1 MSGPLARIG
10 RVAVTEWGLALR
22 SRRAL
27 VVTLLFLAVSCLV
40 MYCTISIF
48 AALEREVVTALR
60 LPPSA
65 TTGAVSMALWKSPI
79 FVRIMD
85 HFAGNS
91 LVFADIRGRHPILL
105 AYAMFLFQI
114 VPLLTLLV
122 SASRVADDVRNGT
135 ARYWLVRVTRTEWS
149 LGKFFGEALMLAA
162 AMGVGALAAWGVVLC
177 RLPAADGLR
186 TLPGIVDWTVRAW
199 MYAIAWLGLFLGLSH
214 VVKSGGKAMALGILS
229 LLGAAAWS
237 LMLENASGLSDC
249 LSGLTHLDVLVPE
262 ASWPLLWRRSPSAV
276 LQGAVQLAALAFL
289 YLALGAA
296 IFRRRDV

>member
-65 TTGAVSMALWKSPI
+65 TTGTVSMALWKSPI

-105 AYAMFLFQI
+105 AYAMFLFQV

-199 MYAIAWLGLFLGLSH
+199 MYAFAWLGLFLGLSH
-214 VVKSGGKAMALGILS
+214 IVKSGGKATALGILA
-229 LLGAAAWS
+229 LLGAVAWS
-237 LMLENASGLSDC
+237 LMLKNIAENVTGF
-249 LSGLTHLDVLVPE
+249 GWVGHLDALVPR
-262 ASWPLLWRRSPSAV
+262 SVWTCLWRRSPAVV
-276 LQGAVQLAALAFL
+276 LQGVVHLAALAFL
-289 YLALGAA
+289 YLSLGAA
-296 IFRRRDV
+296 VFRRRDI